1 MLNPD
6 PVFRWTADQLIAKY
20 IALRDHRKV
29 ITDRH
34 KNELAPIDMA
44 MEAIEGEAG
53 RMMEHLKTTLSTDSG
68 SCFWVASTKY
78 TVSDPVAWRTWVIST
93 QNWDCTTNHVSKD
106 GIEAVL
112 EKTPADPE
120 TGIKPLPPGLSS
132 DYVVKVQFRK

>member
-6 PVFRWTADQLIAKY
+6 PVFRWTAEQLIRKY

-34 KNELAPIDMA
+34 KDELKPIDLA

-53 RMMEHLKTTLSTDSG
+53 RMMQHLKSTLSTDMG
-68 SCFWVASTKY
+68 SCFWVTTIKYKVEDSTLFRNW
-78 TVSDPVAWRTWVIST
+78 VVANAQW
-93 QNWDCTTNHVSKD
+93 QCMTNHVSKD

-112 EKTPADPE
+112 ENTPADPE

-132 DYVVKVQFRK
+132 DYVISVQFRR